1 MNRHQF
7 ETHQPTYTVHGD
19 QSREI
24 GLRAV
29 AAAILYQGDASNVER
44 ALSREPAAATDP
56 ATQPGDHKP

>member
-7 ETHQPTYTVHGD
+7 EAHQPTYTVHGD

-29 AAAILYQGDASNVER
+29 AAAILYQGDAANVER
-44 ALSREPAAATDP
+44 ALSREQAAATAA
-56 ATQPGDHKP
+56 ATRPSDSEP